1 MAGWMHEKDHHE
13 MFEHSYHGSRGDTQT
28 ASDQSESHLEA
39 AYVADTWMHRLGVN
53 SSQTTI
59 TVVILECMITL

>member
-28 ASDQSESHLEA
+28 GSDQTKSHVEGG
-39 AYVADTWMHRLGVN
+39 YVPDTRMHRLGVN
-53 SSQTTI
+53 SS
-59 TVVILECMITL
+59 